1 MSKKV
6 LVVDDSWSARRQ
18 VVNALSKG
26 DFEIVEA
33 SDGQDGIAAVASHPD
48 LAVVV
53 CDINMPR
60 MNGLQML
67 ASLKESAPRLPPFL
81 MLTTEDQPELV
92 AQAKAGGAK
101 GWMTK
106 PFSPELLL
114 AAVERLVSRFA

>member
-18 VVNALSKG
+18 VINALKRG
-26 DFEIVEA
+26 DYEIIEA
-33 SDGQDGIAAVASHPD
+33 GDGQDAIQAVANHPD

-60 MNGLQML
+60 MNGLEML
-67 ASLKESAPRLPPFL
+67 ASLRATPIKIPPFL
-81 MLTTEDQPELV
+81 MLTTEDAPELV
-92 AQAKAGGAK
+92 AQARASGAK

-106 PFSPELLL
+106 PFSPDLLF
-114 AAVERLVSRFA
+114 AAVERLTARVA